1 MALKPVASR
10 LYDEHRSRPKRIP
23 STTTT
28 RTSTTIDYGPL
39 TNIVPAV
46 SVPLWLASEK
56 ALNDFFQVFP
66 PDTLW

>member
-1 MALKPVASR
+1 M
-10 LYDEHRSRPKRIP
+10 
-23 STTTT
+23 
-28 RTSTTIDYGPL
+28 STTIDYGPL

-56 ALNDFFQVFP
+56 ELNDFFQVFP